1 MKQLYYGPGN
11 ASLAPHI
18 VLEESGLPFTLKL
31 VDRAGGELN
40 SPAYRKL
47 NPNGLI
53 PVFVDGDQVM
63 FEATAICLHVAEQ
76 AAGKAL
82 APPVGSAER
91 MAYLQWMVWLSNTLQ
106 AMLMQYFHP
115 TRMVDE
121 GDANAADQVKR
132 QAEARTGALLDL
144 LDAHFTAHGGP
155 WLLGATYST
164 ADAYAFMLC
173 RWSRGFARPARA
185 LPNLG
190 PFLERML
197 ARPAVQA
204 VLAREGLSAP
214 YV

>member
-18 VLEESGLPFTLKL
+18 VLEESGLPFALKL

-53 PVFVDGDQVM
+53 PVLVDGEQVM
-63 FEATAICLHVAEQ
+63 FEAAAICLHVAEQ
-76 AAGKAL
+76 AGDKAL
-82 APPVGSAER
+82 APPVGSVER
-91 MAYLQWMVWLSNTLQ
+91 QQYLQWMVWLTNSLQ

-121 GDANAADQVKR
+121 GDADAAAQVKR

-144 LDAHFTAHGGP
+144 LDAHFAAHGGP
-155 WLLGATYST
+155 WTLGSTYS
-164 ADAYAFMLC
+164 AVDAYTFMLC
-173 RWSRGFARPARA
+173 RWSRGFARPARMLA
-185 LPNLG
+185 HLG

-204 VLAREGLSAP
+204 VMQREGLSAP
-214 YV
+214 FV